1 MANLLNYFRRCWN
14 YIIHHR
20 WSKDILRA
28 NLFYIFLLANEPLPL
43 LQAQPRHLRS
53 PSPSKITPDERLSRL
68 KLNKIIRPR
77 HFSVSWPYFYYL
89 TFPVIP

>member
-28 NLFYIFLLANEPLPL
+28 NLFYIFLVVVYNLC
-43 LQAQPRHLRS
+43 
-53 PSPSKITPDERLSRL
+53 
-68 KLNKIIRPR
+68 
-77 HFSVSWPYFYYL
+77 HFSL
-89 TFPVIP
+89 AVIHWHIFNQFFWLMNLCLFFKLSLDILDRLLRQR